1 MMYREGAGSFLS
13 RQELDKFGFA
23 NVGSNVLVSRKAS
36 IYNPELIELSDNVRI
51 DDFCC
56 LSGRISL
63 KRHTHVTAYCL
74 LAGGE
79 NGLFVGEF
87 CTFAY
92 RVSIFTQSDDYF
104 GHSMVNSTIPSSFK
118 MEKKASVCIH
128 DHVIIG
134 VGSTVLP
141 GLLVAEGT
149 SVGAHSL
156 LTKSTEP
163 WGIYYGA
170 PAIRRKNRSRKI
182 LNVTQQFLKTHLNK
196 TLTSNHDE

>member
-1 MMYREGAGSFLS
+1 MMYQEGADSFYS
-13 RQELDKFGFA
+13 RHELDEFGFA
-23 NVGSNVLVSRKAS
+23 KIGSNVLISRKAS
-36 IYNPELIELSDNVRI
+36 IYNPEFIELSDNVRV

-79 NGLFVGEF
+79 KGLFVGEF

-104 GHSMVNSTIPSSFK
+104 GNSMVNSTIPPSFK
-118 MEKKASVCIH
+118 MEKKASVCVL

-134 VGSTVLP
+134 AGSIVLP

-170 PAIRRKNRSRKI
+170 PALRKKNRSREI
-182 LNVTQQFLKTHLNK
+182 LNVTHQFLQSTPQQ
-196 TLTSNHDE
+196 SSDQQSS